1 MGWLKT
7 FLKGMATDKSSA
19 YKEERPEDVK
29 APNWRDAAKASG
41 IGIIVPG
48 HSFHGRDLGGDINA
62 LEADI
67 ANPDT
72 NALDRS
78 FSVGELI
85 NYYYKR
91 KDESPEYMQRCID
104 LCKMQIS
111 DLPAINAE
119 YIRQKLQ
126 ELENSREWFPEFAPS
141 PSEFEQEKAKI
152 IARGWDGNI
161 HAFDQL
167 RIIYTKCKDYDAAID
182 ICQQAKK
189 YYGSK
194 PGWNTEHWDSWIQ
207 KLTKRMES
215 QNK

>member
-7 FLKGMATDKSSA
+7 FLKGKATDKSSA
-19 YKEERPEDVK
+19 YKGEGQTGVK
-29 APNWRDAAKASG
+29 ASNWRDAAKSSG
-41 IGIIVPG
+41 MGITIPS

-67 ANPDT
+67 TNPDT

-91 KDESPEYMQRCID
+91 KDESPECMQRCID

-126 ELENSREWFPEFAPS
+126 ELENFRELSPELAPS
-141 PSEFEQEKAKI
+141 PSEFEQKKAKI
-152 IARGWDGNI
+152 IACGWDGNI

-167 RIIYTKCKDYDAAID
+167 RIIYTKRKDYAAAID
-182 ICQQAKK
+182 ICQQAKR

-207 KLTKRMES
+207 KLSIHM
-215 QNK
+215 